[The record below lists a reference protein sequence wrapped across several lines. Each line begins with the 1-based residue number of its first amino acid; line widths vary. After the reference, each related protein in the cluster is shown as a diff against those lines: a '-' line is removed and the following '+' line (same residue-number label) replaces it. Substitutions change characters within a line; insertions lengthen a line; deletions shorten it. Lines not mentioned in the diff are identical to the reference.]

1 MQLLARFLNCCSFA
15 IKILS
20 SYSAIVENI
29 TNIGN
34 HTLKLRTIV
43 SDTSGASQLK
53 SLPSMDIRFVVT
65 EAGASKFTVGL
76 LETPLRVGMPFQVS
90 LRIPD
95 FPADF
100 AYRLNQLGRS
110 LMCN

>member
-1 MQLLARFLNCCSFA
+1 M
-15 IKILS
+15 KTVIL
-20 SYSAIVENI
+20 YSALAENI

-34 HTLKLRTIV
+34 HTLKLQTIV

-76 LETPLRVGMPFQVS
+76 LETPLRIGMPFQVI
-90 LRIPD
+90 LRVYVFLVSDGSTRDRAAI
-95 FPADF
+95 
-100 AYRLNQLGRS
+100 
-110 LMCN
+110 